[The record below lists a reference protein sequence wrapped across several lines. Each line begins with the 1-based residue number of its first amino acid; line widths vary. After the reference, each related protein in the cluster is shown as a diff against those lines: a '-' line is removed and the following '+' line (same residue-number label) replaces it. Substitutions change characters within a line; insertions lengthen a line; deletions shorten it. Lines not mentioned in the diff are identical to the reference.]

1 MNWRELLQ
9 PRPVEHHAFERVAMR
24 VLFAWVVWRHVPG
37 SLAHLEITAPHGVA
51 RWFDLRFL
59 LDPQV
64 YTWCTYGLWV
74 ALALY
79 VLRIGWSV
87 ALPYMAVLS
96 IGVGTVINSQGAIA
110 HYLQIVSL
118 VLCAQTAAHFYSLF
132 GIRDLTAAAYRAAAE
147 DRVVRWSQQAIVATY
162 LVSAL
167 TKLLK
172 TNGLWFFQSPLLAV
186 QITKTNDQDY
196 YDRLDTASYEAGAAV
211 AEWMVQNPLLVGLVL
226 STGLL
231 LELTAPLVLFARWLA
246 LGYGLALVLFH
257 MTVHQMMKLNFLFN
271 EYLLW
276 IYLVNVPFWIL
287 FALRFGQRRMARAPA

>member
-87 ALPYMAVLS
+87 ALPYLTVLS
-96 IGVGTVINSQGAIA
+96 IGVGTVINSHGAIA

-132 GIRDLTAAAYRAAAE
+132 GIRDLTGAAYRAAAE

-231 LELTAPLVLFARWLA
+231 LELTAPLALFARWLA

-257 MTVHQMMKLNFLFN
+257 MTVDQVMKLNFLFN